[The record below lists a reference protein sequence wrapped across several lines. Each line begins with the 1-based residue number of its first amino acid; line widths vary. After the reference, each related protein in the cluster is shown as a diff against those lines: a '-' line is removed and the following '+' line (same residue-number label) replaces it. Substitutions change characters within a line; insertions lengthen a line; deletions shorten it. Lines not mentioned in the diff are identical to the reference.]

1 MSIAL
6 VTGASAGIGLSVAR
20 KLGAQGWRVAL
31 VARTERTLREAAG
44 LLPAGAAEIFVCDVG
59 DAAACAALPGKVAA
73 RMGGLDALVNNAGFH
88 RRGPLLEVDPR
99 DLAAMVAV
107 NLTAPVILT
116 RAAAELMRAGG
127 RIVNV
132 ASLAGMVPMRLQ
144 ATYGATK
151 MGLRAFSRAARDELL
166 PRGITV
172 SVVSPGPVDTGFF
185 GEELERVADIAF
197 SQPMSSADEV
207 ADAVLAC
214 IREGTPEIALPWLSG
229 KLCTLGYL
237 SPGLARLLRPGLE
250 RRGARNKAAY
260 IRRKRAGGPPAT

>member
-1 MSIAL
+1 M
-6 VTGASAGIGLSVAR
+6 
-20 KLGAQGWRVAL
+20 
-31 VARTERTLREAAG
+31 
-44 LLPAGAAEIFVCDVG
+44 PPGAAEVFTCDVG
-59 DAAACAALPGKVAA
+59 DLAACAALPERVVA

-99 DLAAMVAV
+99 DFAAMVTV
-107 NLTAPVILT
+107 NLAAPVVLT
-116 RAAAELMRAGG
+116 RAAAERMRAGG

-144 ATYGATK
+144 ATYGASK
-151 MGLRAFSRAARDELL
+151 MGLRAFSRAAREELL

-207 ADAVLAC
+207 ADAV
-214 IREGTPEIALPWLSG
+214 
-229 KLCTLGYL
+229 
-237 SPGLARLLRPGLE
+237 SPASATA
-250 RRGARNKAAY
+250 RRGSRCPGSPASSARWDISGRASPACCGLDWSAA
-260 IRRKRAGGPPAT
+260 APATRPPTSGASVQQGRPRPNFGGRVYAALAIFGAVLSTLVLRSA